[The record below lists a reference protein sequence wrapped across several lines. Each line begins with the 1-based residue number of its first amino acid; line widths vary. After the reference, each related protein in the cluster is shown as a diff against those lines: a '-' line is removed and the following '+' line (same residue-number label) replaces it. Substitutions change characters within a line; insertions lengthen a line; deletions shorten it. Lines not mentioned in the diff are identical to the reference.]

1 MKCYPQNECGLY
13 DESFPFNKSKYLPH
27 PDIMTIEE
35 ALSAAGHWPQ
45 EFLESECKR
54 LEAPLNAFQHGSIS
68 SHRSRQIIAIKAC
81 IQVTTTRVDIFL

>member
-13 DESFPFNKSKYLPH
+13 DESFPFNKSKYLSH

-68 SHRSRQIIAIKAC
+68 FS
-81 IQVTTTRVDIFL
+81 